1 MLSLKQ
7 GRKKIMAYNIAV
19 VGASG
24 TIGHEIMNILIERDF
39 PIKDFYALA
48 SKKQVGREIS
58 YGDQSI
64 KTLNVD
70 GFDFAKI
77 DMMFYAGNEIEADD
91 IIAAASKSNVKII
104 DCIGATL
111 FNDANDNI
119 VCLPSPIAT
128 QIIETLKPLHKHAAI
143 KRVVVSTYQA
153 VSSEGQDG
161 MDELFNQSRKFF
173 VSDELEHHVFG
184 KTISFN
190 VIPQI
195 DKFMDDGQTLVEW
208 RMNAEIKKFIDK
220 KIKLSATCVSVPVFV
235 GHGATVTV
243 EFDGDMDAKT
253 AKSIWRGIDSIV
265 MIDTNSD
272 MEFVTPVEISGEDS
286 IYISRLRNDSSVD
299 SGISYWCVADNI
311 RATAAI
317 KAVQAA
323 EKLVAAL

>member
-1 MLSLKQ
+1 MTH
-7 GRKKIMAYNIAV
+7 NIAV
-19 VGASG
+19 VGATG
-24 TIGHEIMNILIERDF
+24 TIGHEIINILIERNF

-58 YGDQSI
+58 YGDLTI

-70 GFDFAKI
+70 GFDFSKI
-77 DMMFYAGNEIEADD
+77 DMMFYAGNEIEADE
-91 IIAAASKSNVKII
+91 IIAAALKSNVKII

-111 FNDANDNI
+111 FNDTNDNI

-128 QIIETLKPLHKHAAI
+128 QIIETLKPLHAHAAI
-143 KRVVVSTYQA
+143 KRIVVSTYQA

-173 VSDELEHHVFG
+173 VSDELENHVFA

-195 DKFMDDGQTLVEW
+195 DKFMDDGQTFVEW
-208 RMNAEIKKFIDK
+208 RLNAEVKKFIDK
-220 KIKLSATCVSVPVFV
+220 KIKFTATCVSVPVFI
-235 GHGATVTV
+235 GHAAAITV
-243 EFDGDMDAKT
+243 EFDGDMDAKM
-253 AKSIWRGIDSIV
+253 AKSLWRSIDDIV

-311 RATAAI
+311 RATAAV

-323 EKLVAAL
+323 ENIIKTL